1 MNNENNINGI
11 PSVNDIKIEDTPAE
25 SFANLYGNGVQQ
37 PAQPQPMPNPQPVQS
52 VQPQVAPTPQVVQ
65 PVQAQQIPQSQPM
78 QNQSVQPATPVQT
91 PQMQQPQQVLN
102 TQVAQTQNQQIV
114 QPVAPQVQPV
124 SPVQPIG
131 PQPVPTPQ
139 VVEPIQP
146 VQVDAERMQSI
157 EEQLSKT
164 SQYKPEDFQQE
175 KIDIP
180 TTNQYEKNKS
190 GLTFVIVL
198 FIILALAIIA
208 MPYVTKFF
216 S

>member
-11 PSVNDIKIEDTPAE
+11 PNVNDIKIEDTPAE
-25 SFANLYGNGVQQ
+25 SFANLYGNGTQAAQPQMPTPQVAQ
-37 PAQPQPMPNPQPVQS
+37 PAQPVQPMPTPQVAQPAQSVQPMPTPQVAQPAQSVQPMPTPQVAQQVPPVQPQPMPNPQ
-52 VQPQVAPTPQVVQ
+52 VAQ
-65 PVQAQQIPQSQPM
+65 PVP
-78 QNQSVQPATPVQT
+78 
-91 PQMQQPQQVLN
+91 
-102 TQVAQTQNQQIV
+102 
-114 QPVAPQVQPV
+114 
-124 SPVQPIG
+124 PVQPIG

-146 VQVDAERMQSI
+146 VQVDADRLQSI

-198 FIILALAIIA
+198 SIILVIAIIA
-208 MPYVTKFF
+208 LPYITKFF

>member
-25 SFANLYGNGVQQ
+25 SFASLYGNGTQP
-37 PAQPQPMPNPQPVQS
+37 PAQP
-52 VQPQVAPTPQVVQ
+52 VQPQSMPNPQVVQ
-65 PVQAQQIPQSQPM
+65 P
-78 QNQSVQPATPVQT
+78 
-91 PQMQQPQQVLN
+91 
-102 TQVAQTQNQQIV
+102 TQ
-114 QPVAPQVQPV
+114 
-124 SPVQPIG
+124 
-131 PQPVPTPQ
+131 Q

-146 VQVDAERMQSI
+146 VEIDSDRLQSI

-190 GLTFVIVL
+190 GLAFVIGL
-198 FIILALAIIA
+198 FVVLALAIVALPFI
-208 MPYVTKFF
+208 TKFF

>member
-11 PSVNDIKIEDTPAE
+11 PNVNDVKIEETPAE
-25 SFANLYGNGVQQ
+25 SFASLYGNGAQPNQQ
-37 PAQPQPMPNPQPVQS
+37 PMQNPQPVQS

-65 PVQAQQIPQSQPM
+65 PVQAQPVPPVQPM
-78 QNQSVQPATPVQT
+78 PNQPVQPQVT
-91 PQMQQPQQVLN
+91 QPQP
-102 TQVAQTQNQQIV
+102 TPTI

-124 SPVQPIG
+124 APVQPIG

-146 VQVDAERMQSI
+146 VQVDADRLQSI

-198 FIILALAIIA
+198 FIILVLAIVAI
-208 MPYVTKFF
+208 PYITKFF

>member
-11 PSVNDIKIEDTPAE
+11 PNVNDVKIEETPAE
-25 SFANLYGNGVQQ
+25 SFASLYGNGAQPNQQ
-37 PAQPQPMPNPQPVQS
+37 PMQNPQPVQS
-52 VQPQVAPTPQVVQ
+52 VQPQVAPAPQVVQ
-65 PVQAQQIPQSQPM
+65 PVQAQPVQPQPM
-78 QNQSVQPATPVQT
+78 PNPQVAQPVSPVQP
-91 PQMQQPQQVLN
+91 
-102 TQVAQTQNQQIV
+102 QVAQTQNQQVV
-114 QPVAPQVQPV
+114 QPVA
-124 SPVQPIG
+124 PVQPIG

-146 VQVDAERMQSI
+146 VQVDADRLQSI

-198 FIILALAIIA
+198 FIILALAIVAI
-208 MPYVTKFF
+208 PYITKFF

>member
-11 PSVNDIKIEDTPAE
+11 PNVNDVKIDETPAE
-25 SFANLYGNGVQQ
+25 SFASLYGNGAQPNQQPMQNPQMVQQ
-37 PAQPQPMPNPQPVQS
+37 TSPAQAPQMPNPQPVQS
-52 VQPQVAPTPQVVQ
+52 VQPQVAPAPQVVQ
-65 PVQAQQIPQSQPM
+65 PVQAQPVPPVQPM
-78 QNQSVQPATPVQT
+78 PNQPVQPQVT
-91 PQMQQPQQVLN
+91 QPQ
-102 TQVAQTQNQQIV
+102 TTPTI

-124 SPVQPIG
+124 APVQPIG

-146 VQVDAERMQSI
+146 VQVDADRLQSI

-198 FIILALAIIA
+198 FIILALAIVAI
-208 MPYVTKFF
+208 PYITKFF

>member
-11 PSVNDIKIEDTPAE
+11 PNVNDIKIEDTPAE
-25 SFANLYGNGVQQ
+25 SFANLYGNGTQAAQPQMPTPQVAQ
-37 PAQPQPMPNPQPVQS
+37 PAQPVQPMPTPQVAQPAQSVQPMPTPQVAQPAQSVQPMPNPQ
-52 VQPQVAPTPQVVQ
+52 VAQ
-65 PVQAQQIPQSQPM
+65 PVP
-78 QNQSVQPATPVQT
+78 
-91 PQMQQPQQVLN
+91 
-102 TQVAQTQNQQIV
+102 
-114 QPVAPQVQPV
+114 
-124 SPVQPIG
+124 PVQPIG

-146 VQVDAERMQSI
+146 VQVDADRLQSI

-198 FIILALAIIA
+198 SIILVIAIIA
-208 MPYVTKFF
+208 LPYITKFF

>member
-11 PSVNDIKIEDTPAE
+11 PNVNDIKIEDTPAE
-25 SFANLYGNGVQQ
+25 SFVNLYGNGTQA
-37 PAQPQPMPNPQPVQS
+37 AQPQPMPNPQMVQPTPPAQAPQMPNPQPVQS
-52 VQPQVAPTPQVVQ
+52 VQPQVAPTPQVAQ
-65 PVQAQQIPQSQPM
+65 PA
-78 QNQSVQPATPVQT
+78 QSVQPMPTP
-91 PQMQQPQQVLN
+91 
-102 TQVAQTQNQQIV
+102 QVAQSAQSV
-114 QPVAPQVQPV
+114 QPMPNPQVAQPV
-124 SPVQPIG
+124 PPVQPIG

-139 VVEPIQP
+139 VVEPTQP
-146 VQVDAERMQSI
+146 VQVDAERLQSI

-198 FIILALAIIA
+198 SIILVIAIIA
-208 MPYVTKFF
+208 LPYISKFF

>member
-11 PSVNDIKIEDTPAE
+11 PNVNDVKIEETPAE
-25 SFANLYGNGVQQ
+25 SFASLYGNGAQPNQQ
-37 PAQPQPMPNPQPVQS
+37 PMQNPQMVQPTSPAQAPQVPNPQPVQS
-52 VQPQVAPTPQVVQ
+52 VQPQVAPAPQVVQ
-65 PVQAQQIPQSQPM
+65 PVQAQPVQPQPM
-78 QNQSVQPATPVQT
+78 PNPQVAQPVSPVQP
-91 PQMQQPQQVLN
+91 
-102 TQVAQTQNQQIV
+102 QVAQTQNQQVV
-114 QPVAPQVQPV
+114 QPVA
-124 SPVQPIG
+124 PVQPIG

-146 VQVDAERMQSI
+146 VQVDADRLQSI

-198 FIILALAIIA
+198 FIILVLAIVAI
-208 MPYVTKFF
+208 PYITKFF

>member
-11 PSVNDIKIEDTPAE
+11 PNVNDVKIEDTPAE
-25 SFANLYGNGVQQ
+25 SFANLYGNGNQQ
-37 PAQPQPMPNPQPVQS
+37 PAQPVQPQPVPNPQVAQPVPPVQPTPQPVPPMPAQP
-52 VQPQVAPTPQVVQ
+52 VQPTPQVAQPMPAQPTQPAPQVAQ
-65 PVQAQQIPQSQPM
+65 PVP
-78 QNQSVQPATPVQT
+78 PV
-91 PQMQQPQQVLN
+91 QPQQVPN
-102 TQVAQTQNQQIV
+102 PQVAQ
-114 QPVAPQVQPV
+114 PVP
-124 SPVQPIG
+124 PVQPQAM
-131 PQPVPTPQ
+131 PNLQ

-146 VQVDAERMQSI
+146 VQVDADRLQSI

-190 GLTFVIVL
+190 GISFVIVL
-198 FIILALAIIA
+198 FIILVLAIVALPFI
-208 MPYVTKFF
+208 TKFF

>member
-11 PSVNDIKIEDTPAE
+11 PNVNDVKIEDTPAE
-25 SFANLYGNGVQQ
+25 SFASLYGNGAQPNQQQMQNPQTVQQ
-37 PAQPQPMPNPQPVQS
+37 TSPAQAPQMPNPQPVQS
-52 VQPQVAPTPQVVQ
+52 VQPQVAPAPQVVQ
-65 PVQAQQIPQSQPM
+65 PVQAQPVQPQPM
-78 QNQSVQPATPVQT
+78 PNPQVAQPVSPVQP
-91 PQMQQPQQVLN
+91 
-102 TQVAQTQNQQIV
+102 QVAQTQNQQVV
-114 QPVAPQVQPV
+114 QPVA
-124 SPVQPIG
+124 PVQPIG

-146 VQVDAERMQSI
+146 VQVDADRLQSI

-198 FIILALAIIA
+198 SIILVIAIIA
-208 MPYVTKFF
+208 LPYITKFF

>member
-11 PSVNDIKIEDTPAE
+11 PNVNDVKIEDTPAE
-25 SFANLYGNGVQQ
+25 SFASLYGNSAQQ
-37 PAQPQPMPNPQPVQS
+37 PAQPQPMPNPQVAQTVPPVQPQPMPNPQPVQS

-65 PVQAQQIPQSQPM
+65 TVQAQQVPPVQPM
-78 QNQSVQPATPVQT
+78 PNQPVQPQVT
-91 PQMQQPQQVLN
+91 QPQ
-102 TQVAQTQNQQIV
+102 TTPII
-114 QPVAPQVQPV
+114 QPAAPQVQPV
-124 SPVQPIG
+124 APVQPIG

-146 VQVDAERMQSI
+146 VQVDADRLQSI

-198 FIILALAIIA
+198 SIILVIAIIA
-208 MPYVTKFF
+208 LPYISKFF